1 MTDPGWALQTAVY
14 GALTANAELTAEL
27 SGPHVYDHVPR
38 KTPTPYVTFAQSV
51 VRDWSAGS
59 QAAHEHTF
67 TLQIWASAAGR
78 KKTAAIAE
86 ALRATLHDRALTL
99 DGHHLVNLRHEF
111 SEIRRAEDG
120 EKINGIVR
128 FRAVTEPL

>member
-14 GALTANAELTAEL
+14 GALTTNAALTAEL
-27 SGPHVYDHVPR
+27 GGAHIYDHVPR

-51 VRDWSAGS
+51 VRDWSAGT
-59 QAAHEHTF
+59 QVAHEHTF
-67 TLQIWASAAGR
+67 TLQVWANATGR
-78 KKTAAIAE
+78 KKTAAIAT
-86 ALRATLHDRALTL
+86 ALRAALHDQSVNLV
-99 DGHHLVNLRHEF
+99 GHHLVNLRHEF
-111 SEIRRAEDG
+111 SEIRRSDDG